1 VNDLVALHRRFVDEL
16 ALRGVFAS
24 PQIEAAFRSVP
35 RHRFLPGVSG
45 EDAYR
50 DRVIVTKAEDGVPV
64 SASSQPS
71 FMAVMLQQLALRP
84 GHRVLEIGTGT
95 GYNAALMAEI
105 VGPAGHVVSVD
116 VDGAIAERA
125 RVRLDEAG
133 YRAVEV
139 VHGDGALGHA
149 ASAPYDRVIVTVG
162 AWDIPPALREQLR
175 TNGRLVIPLSIRGP
189 QRSIAFERAGARLVG
204 KSMADCDFSTSLR
217 GDFAA
222 PTTRLRIPSH
232 QDEEV
237 WVWFDGARDID
248 PVTIARLLSS
258 PGVDRPSGYAARVSE
273 IFGGLYLWL
282 ALNDHRFAHIGSA
295 GSPRLPG
302 VLHLPGKPTMTA
314 GLLDTSGL
322 ALLDYGGRSPATSL
336 DDPRT
341 AVVGVRGFGHDSGLT
356 DRLIDLVSAWND
368 AGRPATDGLRIT
380 AHPIEEPYD
389 RGPGEFVIDKRWSR
403 LVLSW

>member
-1 VNDLVALHRRFVDEL
+1 MNDLVALHRRFVDGL
-16 ALRGVFAS
+16 ARRGVFTS
-24 PQIEAAFRSVP
+24 SSVEAAFRSVP
-35 RHRFLPGVSG
+35 RHRFLPGVPA
-45 EDAYR
+45 EEAYL
-50 DRVIVTKAEDGVPV
+50 DRVIVTETAEGLPV

-71 FMAVMLQQLALRP
+71 FMAVMLQQLGLQPR
-84 GHRVLEIGTGT
+84 HRVLEIGTGT

-204 KSMADCDFSTSLR
+204 RSMADCDFSTSLR